1 MGSVADGIVMNNS
14 DIQKILQELMVR
26 LEDVEV
32 AVQLHKLLYEGIITD
47 AENRARILNDDLYI
61 DATIKSEF
69 LLDQSLL
76 PDTLLPFLSF
86 LQEPLKD
93 FIIIKLMS
101 AIECSIKTLKEIK
114 KLASGLKIE
123 THIKKLEKTSKYYSQ
138 MRHQVI
144 AHIEVKSLLAN
155 KKYKPLSLERLFTD
169 IEMLSSIFKEISDEC
184 GVTIIDLRDSRKN
197 KGIVCGLE
205 ALFKIISDFRQCWVN
220 SSTHTDKVDV

>member
-1 MGSVADGIVMNNS
+1 
-14 DIQKILQELMVR
+14 
-26 LEDVEV
+26 
-32 AVQLHKLLYEGIITD
+32 
-47 AENRARILNDDLYI
+47 
-61 DATIKSEF
+61 
-69 LLDQSLL
+69 
-76 PDTLLPFLSF
+76 
-86 LQEPLKD
+86 
-93 FIIIKLMS
+93 
-101 AIECSIKTLKEIK
+101 
-114 KLASGLKIE
+114 
-123 THIKKLEKTSKYYSQ
+123 